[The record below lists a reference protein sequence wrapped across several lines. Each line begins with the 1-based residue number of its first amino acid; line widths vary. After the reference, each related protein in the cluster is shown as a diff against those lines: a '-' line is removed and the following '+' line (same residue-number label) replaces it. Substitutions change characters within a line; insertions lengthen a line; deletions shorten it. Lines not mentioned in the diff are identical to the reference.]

1 MKNNLGVIIRSI
13 LLMYAK
19 VELNPYIWLQRKERK
34 REFAI
39 KLKRREVIVGSWEK
53 PNNWATT

>member
-39 KLKRREVIVGSWEK
+39 KLKRREVIVGS
-53 PNNWATT
+53 